1 MRIQS
6 SRFGEF
12 EIEASRALSF
22 PQSLLGFPESSTYV
36 VIEVEDSP
44 YIWLQSADEPDV
56 AFLATSPFLFFPEYD
71 LVLGDEEQSS
81 LGVEDVSQVEV
92 LTLLTVH
99 RSSDDALE
107 QITANLLG
115 PIIINTESRQALQ
128 LVLDNPSYSTR
139 EPLGA

>member
-1 MRIQS
+1 MHVQS

-12 EIEASRALSF
+12 EIEASRALNF
-22 PQSLLGFPESSTYV
+22 TQCLLGFPHSKTYV

-71 LVLGDEEQSS
+71 LELGDEEQSA
-81 LGVEDVSQVEV
+81 LDVADVAQVEV

-99 RSSDDALE
+99 RSSDDTAE
-107 QITANLLG
+107 TITANLLG

-128 LVLDNPSYSTR
+128 LVLDNPTYSTR
-139 EPLGA
+139 ELLVA